1 MVRRAKKIPAGC
13 WNILFDAMGPD
24 APCENWQLYL
34 RRFQTVSEAL
44 AAVYGQRRV
53 GERGNVLD
61 RFSTP
66 FYADLD
72 AAFAASWLNALTG
85 EQRPTA
91 QRVIAAIREKYGV
104 R

>member
-1 MVRRAKKIPAGC
+1 MAKRAKKIAAGD
-13 WNILFDAMGPD
+13 WDSLFEAMGPD
-24 APCENWQLYL
+24 APCEDWQLYL
-34 RRFQTVSEAL
+34 RRSRTVSEAL

-72 AAFAASWLNALTG
+72 AATAASWLNALTG